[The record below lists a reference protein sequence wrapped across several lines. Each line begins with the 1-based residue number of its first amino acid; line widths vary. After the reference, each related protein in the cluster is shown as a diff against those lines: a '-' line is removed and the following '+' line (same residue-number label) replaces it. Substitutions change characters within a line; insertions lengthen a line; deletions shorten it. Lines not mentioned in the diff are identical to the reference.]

1 MSKKKDND
9 KIYFSYQKYKRDYD
23 VALKKGRFREGIEKM
38 NFEEYKASYYEHEAL
53 AAALQERGV
62 AAPVHELVLDDAF
75 EVSNRVYK
83 GVQSLLAKNG
93 IKTGLEVIE
102 ARPAVY
108 FAMLKEIYPDSETY
122 DMAIS
127 EEVGW

>member
-9 KIYFSYQKYKRDYD
+9 KLYFSYQKYKRDYD
-23 VALKKGRFREGIEKM
+23 AALKKGRFREGIEKM

-53 AAALQERGV
+53 AEALKNKGV
-62 AAPVHELVLDDAF
+62 NIPVHELVLDDAF
-75 EVSNRVYK
+75 EVSDRVYK

-93 IKTGLEVIE
+93 IKTGLDVIRSKPT
-102 ARPAVY
+102 AY
-108 FAMLKEIYPDSETY
+108 FAMLKQIYPDPETY

-127 EEVGW
+127 EEIGW